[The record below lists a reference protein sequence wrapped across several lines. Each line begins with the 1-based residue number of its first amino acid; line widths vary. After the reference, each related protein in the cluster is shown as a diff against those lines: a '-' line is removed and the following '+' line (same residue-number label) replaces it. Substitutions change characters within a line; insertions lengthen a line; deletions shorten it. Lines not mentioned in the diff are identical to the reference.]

1 MTVMDARRT
10 MRVLGGGEFL
20 YEVDPDWPQVPEGWS
35 FHEVAGVATDSQDRV
50 YVFNRGEHP
59 VMVFQAD
66 GTFLSSWGE
75 GEFVRA
81 HGIWIGPDD
90 AVYLTD
96 DLGHNVRKYTP
107 AGDLLMTLGTKG
119 SPSDTGVE
127 NFDYRTIK
135 QAAGPFHYPTNLVLN
150 SKGEMYVSDGYGNA
164 RVHKFTP
171 EGRLLF
177 SWGELGDGPGQ
188 FHLPHGIAVDSLG
201 RVFVADRENDRLQV
215 FSPDGEFLA
224 EWTTVVRPCQV
235 FIDARDNVFVAEVGR
250 RVGMFPWMTPDLSVT
265 GGRVSVFNIDGEL
278 QASWGGG
285 DHPEEPGD
293 FYAPHDVWVDSH
305 GSVYVGEVTWSAGGN
320 KGLAPPNC
328 PTLQKFI
335 RKHD

>member
-1 MTVMDARRT
+1 MDSQRIT
-10 MRVLGGGEFL
+10 NILGGGEFL
-20 YEVDPDWPQVPEGWS
+20 YEVDPAWPQMPEGWS
-35 FHEVAGVATDSQDRV
+35 FLEVAGVATDSQDRV

-66 GTFLSSWGE
+66 GKFLSSWGE
-75 GEFVRA
+75 GEFVRP

-96 DLGHNVRKYTP
+96 DLGHTVTKYTV
-107 AGDLLMTLGTKG
+107 AGEPLMTLGTRG
-119 SPSDTGVE
+119 VPSDTGVE

-150 SKGEMYVSDGYGNA
+150 SQGEMYISDGYGNA
-164 RVHKFTP
+164 RVHKFSP
-171 EGRLLF
+171 KGSLLF

-188 FHLPHGIAVDSLG
+188 FHLPHGIAVDSIG

-215 FSPDGEFLA
+215 FSPDGEFLEA
-224 EWTTVVRPCQV
+224 WTSVVRPCQV

-250 RVGMFPWMTPDLSVT
+250 RVGLFPWMTADLSVT

-278 QASWGGG
+278 QATWGGG
-285 DHPEEPGD
+285 EHPAEPGD
-293 FYAPHDVWVDSH
+293 FYAPHDICVDSR

-320 KGLAPPNC
+320 KGLAPQDC
-328 PTLQKFI
+328 PTLQKFF
-335 RKHD
+335 RKND